1 MFDAY
6 NQAQGRRMGAAQMGL
21 GAQQFGVGQGAAGA
35 GIGTSYLGQYPNI
48 MSAPLTN
55 IAAMD
60 KIGQQRQ
67 AMEQRGIQS
76 ALDRY
81 AYESQL
87 PTIGLQNYLA
97 AISGDYGS
105 NVTATG
111 PAGPS
116 PLVSALAGGIGM
128 AAGGPIGAAAG
139 SGLASLFT

>member
-1 MFDAY
+1 
-6 NQAQGRRMGAAQMGL
+6 
-21 GAQQFGVGQGAAGA
+21 
-35 GIGTSYLGQYPNI
+35 
-48 MSAPLTN
+48 
-55 IAAMD
+55 MD
-60 KIGQQRQ
+60 RVGQQRQ

-128 AAGGPIGAAAG
+128 AAGGPMGAAIG
-139 SGLASLFT
+139 SGLAGLVG